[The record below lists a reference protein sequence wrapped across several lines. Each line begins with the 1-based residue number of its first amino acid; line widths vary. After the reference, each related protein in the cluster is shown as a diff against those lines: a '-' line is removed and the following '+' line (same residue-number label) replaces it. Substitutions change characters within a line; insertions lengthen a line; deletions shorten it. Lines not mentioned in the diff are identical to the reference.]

1 MNNIYKDFINLDCCN
16 KKCEADSVEVP
27 HPINGDALEE
37 VEIAKAPEN
46 DFWNFS
52 EEDILEL
59 KRFCLRNKENI
70 NEIKEKYKNNLFE
83 KIDSFFSTLSD
94 VERSANE
101 INFPT
106 LRDFKE
112 ITYCFIENET
122 PENKGY
128 VVPLFSLNYDKMNA
142 FFGFCDYKTKNDILD
157 SCRDIFYSCLESDIS
172 LIKEV
177 NKRFWF
183 YLLRCYT
190 SYSRDYFCTLP
201 KEVVI
206 RKFKENF
213 GITVWHDGYK
223 YLFPF
228 NQEDRRK
235 FSEKVE
241 EEMFLMKEEME
252 V

>member
-1 MNNIYKDFINLDCCN
+1 MNNIYKDFINLDYCDKN
-16 KKCEADSVEVP
+16 CEADSVEPRPVNNNEN
-27 HPINGDALEE
+27 IM
-37 VEIAKAPEN
+37 VEKTQEN

-59 KRFCLRNKENI
+59 KRFCLRTKENI

-106 LRDFKE
+106 LHDFKE
-112 ITYCFIENET
+112 IAYCFIENET

-157 SCRDIFYSCLESDIS
+157 SCRDIFYSCLESNIS
-172 LIKEV
+172 LTREV

-190 SYSRDYFCTLP
+190 GYGRDYFSTLP

-213 GITVWHDGYK
+213 GITVWYDGYT